1 MPWIEVTVVEGKVVL
16 DTSVIIDGKI
26 SKMLEAGE
34 ITNTEIIIP
43 NAVLDELQAQAS
55 MNREP
60 GFVGLAEIKKIREL
74 CNGKGVTIR
83 FVGERPSMDDIRLAR
98 HGRID
103 ALIKDV
109 AKNEGATLVTAD
121 YVQALVAE
129 AEGIKSKHISSPVKT
144 TDLTF
149 EKFFDSETM
158 SVHLKEGVVPMAK
171 RGKPGNFQLVKLREE
186 KSSYSELMQIVR
198 EVSEAARVNGS
209 GSVEISRNGA
219 TVIQLGR
226 YRIAITRQ
234 PFSESLEITIVRP
247 IVRLTLDDYSVSKRL
262 MERLKDKAE
271 GVMIAGPPG
280 SGKSTLASSLADFY
294 MSQGK
299 IVKTFESPRDLQVSD
314 EVTQYSPLEGSFEK
328 AAEILLLVRPDYTI
342 FDEVR
347 KADDFLV
354 FADMRLAGVG
364 MVGVVHASSPLDAV
378 QRFIGRV
385 ELGMIPHILDT
396 IIFVKDGQIKRV
408 YELALTVRV
417 PTGMVEQDL
426 ARPVIDVRDFETGK
440 LEYEIYTFGEENV
453 IVPITKESESDGV
466 RRLAEGR
473 ILEVMRRFD
482 RSAEVEIVAKDKAIV
497 KVDKSAIPML
507 IGRGGSTINELEK
520 MLGIRID
527 VEPKLKSLGS
537 DVQFDINESGNS
549 VNILL
554 GDETI
559 GKSVDVYVDSE
570 YLFSAM
576 VGKKARIKVSKKSD
590 AGKKII
596 KAMITGM
603 QVRVLTQAR

>member
-1 MPWIEVTVVEGKVVL
+1 
-16 DTSVIIDGKI
+16 
-26 SKMLEAGE
+26 
-34 ITNTEIIIP
+34 
-43 NAVLDELQAQAS
+43 
-55 MNREP
+55 
-60 GFVGLAEIKKIREL
+60 
-74 CNGKGVTIR
+74 
-83 FVGERPSMDDIRLAR
+83 
-98 HGRID
+98 
-103 ALIKDV
+103 
-109 AKNEGATLVTAD
+109 
-121 YVQALVAE
+121 
-129 AEGIKSKHISSPVKT
+129 
-144 TDLTF
+144 
-149 EKFFDSETM
+149 
-158 SVHLKEGVVPMAK
+158 
-171 RGKPGNFQLVKLREE
+171 
-186 KSSYSELMQIVR
+186 
-198 EVSEAARVNGS
+198 
-209 GSVEISRNGA
+209 
-219 TVIQLGR
+219 
-226 YRIAITRQ
+226 
-234 PFSESLEITIVRP
+234 
-247 IVRLTLDDYSVSKRL
+247 
-262 MERLKDKAE
+262 
-271 GVMIAGPPG
+271 
-280 SGKSTLASSLADFY
+280 
-294 MSQGK
+294 
-299 IVKTFESPRDLQVSD
+299 
-314 EVTQYSPLEGSFEK
+314 
-328 AAEILLLVRPDYTI
+328 
-342 FDEVR
+342 
-347 KADDFLV
+347 
-354 FADMRLAGVG
+354 

-453 IVPITKESESDGV
+453 VVPITKESESDGV

-527 VEPKLKSLGS
+527 VEPKLKSLGN

-559 GKSVDVYVDSE
+559 GKSVDVYVDNE

>member
-1 MPWIEVTVVEGKVVL
+1 MSCIEVIVLEGKMVL
-16 DTSVIIDGKI
+16 DTSIIIDGKI
-26 SKMLEAGE
+26 SKMIESGE
-34 ITNTEIIIP
+34 IKDTEIIIP

-60 GFVGLAEIKKIREL
+60 GFVGLAEIKKMREL
-74 CNGKGVTIR
+74 CDGKGVTIR

-109 AKNEGATLVTAD
+109 AKNEDATLVTAD

-129 AEGIKSKHISSPVKT
+129 AEGIKSKHISSEIKT

-149 EKFFDSETM
+149 EKFFDPETM
-158 SVHLKEGVVPMAK
+158 SVHLKEGIVPMAK
-171 RGKPGNFQLVKLREE
+171 RGKPGNFQLIKLREE
-186 KSSYSELMQIVR
+186 KCSYNELMQIVR
-198 EVSEAARVNGS
+198 EVSEASRVNGI
-209 GSVEISRNGA
+209 GSTEISRNGA
-219 TVIQLGR
+219 TVIQLGK

-234 PFSESLEITIVRP
+234 PFSDSLEITIVRP
-247 IVRLTLDDYSVSKRL
+247 IVRLTLEDYSVSKRL
-262 MERLKDKAE
+262 MERLQNKAE

-294 MSQGK
+294 TSLGK
-299 IVKTFESPRDLQVSD
+299 IVKTFESPRDLQVDD

-328 AAEILLLVRPDYTI
+328 AAEILLLVRPDYTV

-347 KADDFLV
+347 KANDFMV

-396 IIFVKDGQIKRV
+396 IIFVKDGQIKKV
-408 YELALTVRV
+408 YELSLTVRV
-417 PTGMVEQDL
+417 PTGMMEQDL

-453 IVPITKESESDGV
+453 VVPITKESESDSV
-466 RRLAEGR
+466 RKLAEGR
-473 ILEVMRRFD
+473 ILEVMRKFD
-482 RSAEVEIVAKDKAIV
+482 RNAEVEIVGKDKVVAKI
-497 KVDKSAIPML
+497 DKSAIPMI

-527 VEPKLKSLGS
+527 VEPRLKSLGKEV
-537 DVQFDINESGNS
+537 DFDISEAGNS
-549 VNILL
+549 VNLL
-554 GDETI
+554 FGDETI
-559 GKSVDVYVDSE
+559 GKSVDVYVDNE

-576 VGKKARIKVSKKSD
+576 VGKKARVKVSKKAD

-596 KAMITGM
+596 KAIMAGTPI
-603 QVRVLTQAR
+603 RVLAQAR

>member
-1 MPWIEVTVVEGKVVL
+1 VL
-16 DTSVIIDGKI
+16 DTSIIIDGKV
-26 SKMLEAGE
+26 SKMIESGE
-34 ITNTEIIIP
+34 LKDCEVIIP
-43 NAVLDELQAQAS
+43 LAALDELQAQAS

-74 CNGKGVTIR
+74 CNGKGVMMR
-83 FVGERPSMDDIRLAR
+83 FVGDRPSMDDIRLAR

-109 AKNEGATLVTAD
+109 AKQENGTLVTAD

-129 AEGIKSKHISSPVKT
+129 AEGIKAMHISSPVKT
-144 TDLTF
+144 TDLSF
-149 EKFFDSETM
+149 EKFLDSETM
-158 SVHLKEGVVPMAK
+158 SVHLKEGVQPMAK
-171 RGKPGNFQLVKLREE
+171 RGKPGAFQLVRLRNE
-186 KSSYSELMQIVR
+186 KCSYSELMQIVR
-198 EVSEAARVNGS
+198 EVSEAARVSGAGS
-209 GSVEISRNGA
+209 MEISRNGA

-226 YRIAITRQ
+226 YRIAVTRP
-234 PFSESLEITIVRP
+234 PFSDSLEITIVRP
-247 IVRLTLDDYSVSKRL
+247 IVRLTLDEYHVSKRL
-262 MERLKDKAE
+262 MDRLRDKAE
-271 GVMIAGPPG
+271 GIMIAGPPG

-294 MSQGK
+294 MSQNK

-314 EVTQYSPLEGSFEK
+314 EVTQYAPLEGSFEK

-342 FDEVR
+342 FDEIR
-347 KADDFLV
+347 KSDDFVV

-396 IIFVKDGQIKRV
+396 IIFVKEGEIKKV
-408 YELALTVRV
+408 YELDLTVRV
-417 PTGMVEQDL
+417 PTGMMEQDL

-453 IVPITKESESDGV
+453 VVPVSKEGEYDSV
-466 RRLAEGR
+466 KKLAEGR
-473 ILEVMRRFD
+473 ILELVRRFD
-482 RSAEVEIVAKDKAIV
+482 RGAEVEIVSKDKAVV
-497 KVDKSAIPML
+497 KVDKSTIPLL
-507 IGRGGSTINELEK
+507 IGKGGATINELEG

-527 VEPKLKSLGS
+527 VEPKLKSLGK
-537 DVQFDINESGNS
+537 DVQFDVGEAGNS
-549 VNILL
+549 VNIMF

-559 GKSVDVYVDSE
+559 GRPVDVYVDDE
-570 YLFSAM
+570 YLFSAV

-590 AGKKII
+590 AGKKLIG
-596 KAMITGM
+596 AMITGR
-603 QVRVLTQAR
+603 QIRVLTASR

>member
-1 MPWIEVTVVEGKVVL
+1 
-16 DTSVIIDGKI
+16 
-26 SKMLEAGE
+26 MLAAGE
-34 ITNTEIIIP
+34 IKNTEIIIP

-60 GFVGLAEIKKIREL
+60 GFVGLAEIKKMREL
-74 CNGKGVTIR
+74 CDGKGVTIR
-83 FVGERPSMDDIRLAR
+83 FVGERPGMDDIRLAR

-109 AKNEGATLVTAD
+109 AKREGATLVTAD

-129 AEGIKSKHISSPVKT
+129 AEGISSKHISSPVKT
-144 TDLTF
+144 TDLAF

-171 RGKPGNFQLVKLREE
+171 RGKPGNFLLVKLREE
-186 KSSYSELMQIVR
+186 KCSYDELMQIVR
-198 EVSEAARVNGS
+198 EVSEASRVNGA
-209 GSVEISRNGA
+209 GSIEISRNGA

-226 YRIAITRQ
+226 YRIAVTKQ
-234 PFSESLEITIVRP
+234 PFSENLEITIVRP

-262 MERLKDKAE
+262 MERLKGKAE

-294 MSQGK
+294 MAQGK

-347 KADDFLV
+347 KTNDFVV

-378 QRFIGRV
+378 QRFIGKV

-396 IIFVKDGQIKRV
+396 IIFVKDGQIKKV

-417 PTGMVEQDL
+417 PTGMIEQDL
-426 ARPVIDVRDFETGK
+426 ARPVIDVKDFETGK

-453 IVPITKESESDGV
+453 VVPITKDSEHGGV
-466 RRLAEGR
+466 RKLAEGK
-473 ILEVMRRFD
+473 ILDLMKRFD
-482 RSAEVEIVAKDKAIV
+482 RSAEVEIVSNDRATV
-497 KVDKSAIPML
+497 KIDKSAIPML

-527 VEPKLKSLGS
+527 VEPKLKSLGK
-537 DVQFDINESGNS
+537 DVQFDISEAGNS

-559 GKSVDVYVDSE
+559 GRSVDVYVDNE

-576 VGKKARIKVSKKSD
+576 VSKKARIKVSKNAD

-596 KAMITGM
+596 KAMITGAPI
-603 QVRVLTQAR
+603 RVLVQTR

>member
-16 DTSVIIDGKI
+16 DTSIIIDGKI

-453 IVPITKESESDGV
+453 VVPITKESESDGV

-559 GKSVDVYVDSE
+559 GKSVDVYVDNE

>member
-16 DTSVIIDGKI
+16 DTSIIIDGKI

-34 ITNTEIIIP
+34 ITDTEIIIP

-109 AKNEGATLVTAD
+109 AKIEGATLVTAD

-171 RGKPGNFQLVKLREE
+171 RGKPGDFQLVKLREE
-186 KSSYSELMQIVR
+186 KSSYNELMQIVR
-198 EVSEAARVNGS
+198 EVSEASRVNGS

-226 YRIAITRQ
+226 YRIAITRR

-347 KADDFLV
+347 KANDFLV

-417 PTGMVEQDL
+417 PTGMMEQDL

-453 IVPITKESESDGV
+453 IVPITKEFESDGV

-537 DVQFDINESGNS
+537 DVQFDINEAGNS
-549 VNILL
+549 VNILF

-559 GKSVDVYVDSE
+559 GRSVDVYVDNE

-576 VGKKARIKVSKKSD
+576 VSKKARIKVSKKSD
-590 AGKKII
+590 AGKKIV